1 MSKTLSPRAVALTDQ
16 ILATLDDELRYDR
29 RDRRRVGNVACK
41 CLVNGRVGLRR
52 SGTPCTCVRTTGV
65 AGWRRACGFD
75 VYRHLV
81 RLEQASLV
89 VGTRDPAR
97 RQVCWQCRRRGR
109 DGRVS
114 ARSSAAQL
122 PPLVGTT

>member
-1 MSKTLSPRAVALTDQ
+1 MSKILSPRAVALTDQ
-16 ILATLDDELRYDR
+16 ILATLDAGAGTTDEIAE
-29 RDRRRVGNVACK
+29 RVGNVACK
-41 CLVNGRVGLRR
+41 CLVNGRAGVRR

-81 RLEQASLV
+81 RLEQASLI

-97 RQVCWQCRRRGR
+97 RQVCWRP
-109 DGRVS
+109 
-114 ARSSAAQL
+114 AA
-122 PPLVGTT
+122 VVATAA